1 MNRIFLAFVVVVAV
15 GGGAAVAMA
24 ATNTTFFVDG
34 DELLRYCRSTR
45 ELQRGLCNG
54 IIVGV
59 SDGATSSAPD
69 AGTGFCQ
76 PVKTTRG
83 MLQTLVVK
91 WLEAHPN
98 DRSRPA
104 AELITRAFIEV
115 FPCQA
120 AR

>member
-1 MNRIFLAFVVVVAV
+1 MKTMWPALAALVALA
-15 GGGAAVAMA
+15 GGPLLA

-34 DELLRYCRSTR
+34 DELLRYCHSGR
-45 ELQRGLCNG
+45 EIQRGLCNG

-59 SDGATSSAPD
+59 SDGASSTAPE

-83 MLQTLVVK
+83 MLQSLVVK
-91 WLEAHPN
+91 WLEAHPA

-104 AELITRAFIEV
+104 AELITRAFIEA
-115 FPCQA
+115 FPCGA

>member
-1 MNRIFLAFVVVVAV
+1 MKRKWPALAALIALA
-15 GGGAAVAMA
+15 GGPALA

-34 DELLRYCRSTR
+34 DELLRYCHSGK
-45 ELQRGLCNG
+45 EIQRALCNG

-59 SDGATSSAPD
+59 SDGATSNAPD

-83 MLQTLVVK
+83 MLQSLVVK
-91 WLEAHPN
+91 WLESHPA

-104 AELITRAFIEV
+104 AELITRAFAEA
-115 FPCQA
+115 FPCA
-120 AR
+120 SAR